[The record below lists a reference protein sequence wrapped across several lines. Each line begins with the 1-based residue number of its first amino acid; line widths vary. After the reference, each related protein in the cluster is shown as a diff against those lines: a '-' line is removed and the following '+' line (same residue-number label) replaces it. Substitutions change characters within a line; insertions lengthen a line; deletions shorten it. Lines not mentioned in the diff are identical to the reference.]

1 MLDVYTL
8 TASETEAATVAEF
21 GACLSVHA
29 DKAFAERFEAL
40 TNNRALIQKL
50 DNLLARDDN
59 ALIVDLIAELSAQ
72 FGPADGHMTAA
83 SIILSDKLFLEPMF
97 DRIGPAT
104 YPVNFASAMFDLD
117 ERKNKV
123 SGQGMLRTMGV
134 SAQTLMMLV
143 RGTQTGKLGIA
154 AIRMKDIELAPTQ
167 TVSSIAEFEVDTHP
181 RHFRKLNGNGVEK
194 AIKEVCVTNYALALG
209 VMRAARLAAEAHS
222 KDHMLFGKP
231 LGQHQ
236 ATQMRLS
243 QGVVNE
249 ELLRAIAIRQHS
261 EFGALS
267 NMQDAMVRK
276 VRALIQYSITDM
288 AHLHGAESV
297 LGRTWIPFLDLKSLA
312 LGLIDDSIA

>member
-21 GACLSVHA
+21 GACLVAHA
-29 DKAFAERFEAL
+29 QKSFTERFEAL
-40 TNNRALIQKL
+40 IDNKPLIQKL
-50 DNLLARDDN
+50 DHLLARDDN

-97 DRIGPAT
+97 DKIGPAT
-104 YPVNFASAMFDLD
+104 YPVNFASSEFDFD

-123 SGQGMLRTMGV
+123 SGHGFLRAMGV
-134 SAQTLMMLV
+134 PAQTLMVLV
-143 RGTQTGKLGIA
+143 RGVQTGKQGVA
-154 AIRMKDIELAPTQ
+154 VIRMKDVGVSPTA
-167 TVSSIAEFEVDTHP
+167 TISAVSRFEIDARP
-181 RHFRKLNGNGVEK
+181 RYFRKLNENGVEK

-209 VMRAARLAAEAHS
+209 VMRAARLAAEEHS
-222 KDHMLFGKP
+222 KDHLLFGKP

-236 ATQMRLS
+236 ATQIRLS

-267 NMQDAMVRK
+267 DSQEAMVRK
-276 VRALIQYSITDM
+276 VRALIQHSITDM

-297 LGRTWIPFLDLKSLA
+297 LGRTSIPFLDMKSMA
-312 LGLIDDSIA
+312 LGLIDDAIA